1 MHGKIWGL
9 EEEPDPEPQLHLN
22 CRCVIEH
29 METILAGTAT
39 ANGIDGADWTLKY
52 TGDLPDYYIT
62 KDAIKALGWQSGKA
76 PSDYA
81 PGSMVTAG
89 EYRNRNGHLP
99 EKAGRIWYEADI
111 NYVQGP
117 RNTQRVVF
125 CLYGRL
131 LSLRLDR
138 PDKINKHGRRQPV
151 SAFICAKGFSIPARR
166 AIPHRLYSSVSH
178 KMV

>member
-52 TGDLPDYYIT
+52 TGNLPDYYIT
-62 KDAIKALGWQSGKA
+62 IGDIRKLGWRRGKA

-117 RNTQRVVF
+117 RNTQRVVWSNDGLIF
-125 CLYGRL
+125 TTY
-131 LSLRLDR
+131 DHYETFHE
-138 PDKINKHGRRQPV
+138 IV
-151 SAFICAKGFSIPARR
+151 
-166 AIPHRLYSSVSH
+166 
-178 KMV
+178 

>member
-62 KDAIKALGWQSGKA
+62 KAGVAARQSAVGLC
-76 PSDYA
+76 
-81 PGSMVTAG
+81 AG
-89 EYRNRNGHLP
+89 
-99 EKAGRIWYEADI
+99 
-111 NYVQGP
+111 Q
-117 RNTQRVVF
+117 
-125 CLYGRL
+125 YG
-131 LSLRLDR
+131 D
-138 PDKINKHGRRQPV
+138 GRRLPKLGRP
-151 SAFICAKGFSIPARR
+151 SAGKGGED
-166 AIPHRLYSSVSH
+166 LV
-178 KMV
+178 